1 MVTFDN
7 DLSSEGDID
16 NIGNDNEID
25 DDVDESSSD
34 NEEMKNIL
42 KIDQKRYMSSME
54 GLKYEWSY
62 RKDLWKWIFSKKTYF
77 HK

>member
-16 NIGNDNEID
+16 NIGNDNEVD

-42 KIDQKRYMSSME
+42 KIDKKRYMSSME

-62 RKDLWKWIFSKKTYF
+62 RKDLCKWIFSKKTYF